1 MYPSLSADSSLT
13 GNENTTDDLDLRIAR
28 VLEST
33 GYHTDE
39 GYRKDPTKLR
49 ISDNRRHVAVFT
61 TASLPWMTGT
71 AINPLFR
78 AAYLARSTMQK
89 VTLVVPWLC
98 KSDQQLVYP
107 NNITFSSPEEQETYI
122 RDWLQERLGF
132 EANFKIS
139 FYPGKVNIQH
149 VSSQGLSLQFILYS
163 LFLPKDFHCSL
174 SSTVLRR
181 TAQHYSYRGYLT
193 VYFIQRS

>member
-1 MYPSLSADSSLT
+1 METLYSKRNGRLMYPSLSADSSLI
-13 GNENTTDDLDLRIAR
+13 GNEDTTDDLDLRIGR

-33 GYHTDE
+33 GYHIE
-39 GYRKDPTKLR
+39 ESSWNNPTKLR
-49 ISDNRRHVAVFT
+49 ISDNRRHVAIVT

-89 VTLVVPWLC
+89 VTLLVPWLC

-122 RDWLQERLGF
+122 KDWLQERLGF

-149 VSSQGLSLQFILYS
+149 ISSQ
-163 LFLPKDFHCSL
+163 LPRFNSPVH
-174 SSTVLRR
+174 T
-181 TAQHYSYRGYLT
+181 SY
-193 VYFIQRS
+193 